1 MEQPKG
7 RTPGLA
13 GIKKQLDRLEERI
26 TKIESSLAITPSDTE
41 VLESGEVLLARTEE
55 ESDNLEFQIGQFWF
69 AKIGIIV
76 LALGIVFL
84 LTFPYQN
91 LPAILPS
98 IAGYLIVAGFFGF
111 SHYTRKSLPF
121 ISQYFLGG
129 ALVLLYFST
138 LRLFFFTEQPVIN
151 NETIVLAL
159 LLAVVAIVLIIS
171 TKRDS
176 VFLTGLGLA
185 LGYVTAIVGDEPYQI
200 FTILVL
206 MSAVAV
212 YYKIRHHRQS
222 IYLLGIFLTYLTHFI
237 WFINNP
243 FMGNKIQLVDSPAV
257 NVLFILLYAIIF
269 AGGNIFR
276 SKEEKENDRLIL
288 STFLNCLGGYT
299 LFLLITMAGI
309 KLNLPE
315 YHLVATLVFLSLGV
329 VFWLRE
335 ESKYSTFLY
344 SILGFAA
351 MSTAIIF
358 QFDKPEYFLWLS
370 WQSLVVVVAAIW
382 FRSRII
388 IIANFIIYLLIFL
401 GYVLNAD
408 EVIAISLSFGIVA
421 LLSARV
427 MNWQRHRLEIKT
439 ERMRIT
445 YLGAAFVIFPY
456 ALYHAVP
463 TGFVSLSWVLVAI
476 FYYIMSLILNNRKYR
491 WMAVMTLALTI
502 MYVFIIGI
510 VKLEPVYRIVSFIV
524 LGLVLIAISIIYTRI
539 RARGEPG
546 KLKTS

>member
-26 TKIESSLAITPSDTE
+26 TKIESYLAITPTEAE
-41 VLESGEVLLARTEE
+41 VLESEKVILARTEE

-98 IAGYLIVAGFFGF
+98 IAGYLIVVGFFGF

-138 LRLFFFTEQPVIN
+138 LRLFFFTEQPGIN

-159 LLAVVAIVLIIS
+159 LLAVVAIVLITS

-185 LGYVTAIVGDEPYQI
+185 LGYVTAIVSDEPYQI

-206 MSAVAV
+206 MSAIAV

-243 FMGNKIQLVDSPAV
+243 FMGNKIQLVDSPV
-257 NVLFILLYAIIF
+257 INVLFILLYAIIF
-269 AGGNIFR
+269 ASGNIFR
-276 SKEEKENDRLIL
+276 SKEEKEDDRLIL

-351 MSTAIIF
+351 MSTAIIS
-358 QFDKPEYFLWLS
+358 QFDKPAYFLWLS

-408 EVIAISLSFGIVA
+408 EVIAISLSFGVVA

-445 YLGAAFVIFPY
+445 YLGAAFIIFPY

>member
-1 MEQPKG
+1 MEQPNG
-7 RTPGLA
+7 RPPGLT
-13 GIKKQLDRLEERI
+13 GIKKQLDRLEDRI
-26 TKIESSLAITPSDTE
+26 TKIESYLAIPSSE
-41 VLESGEVLLARTEE
+41 AEIFESEEAIHARSEE
-55 ESDNLEFQIGQFWF
+55 ESENLEFQIGQFWF

-98 IAGYLIVAGFFGF
+98 IFGYFIVAGFFGF

-138 LRLFFFTEQPVIN
+138 LRLFFFTAHPGIN
-151 NETIVLAL
+151 NETVVLAL
-159 LLAVVAIVLIIS
+159 LLAVVALVLVTS

-176 VFLTGLGLA
+176 VFLTGMGLT
-185 LGYVTAIVGDEPYQI
+185 LGYITAIVSKEPFQI

-206 MSAVAV
+206 VSAVAV

-222 IYLLGIFLTYLTHFI
+222 IYLWGIFLTYLTHFI

-243 FMGNKIQLVDSPAV
+243 FMGNKIELVDSPAV
-257 NVLFILLYAIIF
+257 NVLFILLYAVIF
-269 AGGNIFR
+269 AMGNIFR
-276 SKEEKENDRLIL
+276 SRDEKEDDRLVL
-288 STFLNCLGGYT
+288 STFLNCLGCYT
-299 LFLLITMAGI
+299 LFLLITLAGI
-309 KLNLPE
+309 KLNVPA

-329 VFWLRE
+329 AFWLRE

-351 MSTAIIF
+351 MSTAIIS
-358 QFDKPEYFLWLS
+358 QFDKPDYFLWLC

-388 IIANFIIYLLIFL
+388 IVANFIIYLMIFL
-401 GYVLNAD
+401 GYLLNA
-408 EVIAISLSFGIVA
+408 EEFSTISLSFGFVA

-456 ALYHAVP
+456 ALYHTVP

-476 FYYIMSLILNNRKYR
+476 FYYVMSLILNNRKYR
-491 WMAVMTLALTI
+491 WMAVMTLALTV

-510 VKLEPVYRIVSFIV
+510 VKLEPVFRIISFIV

-539 RARGEPG
+539 RARGGQG